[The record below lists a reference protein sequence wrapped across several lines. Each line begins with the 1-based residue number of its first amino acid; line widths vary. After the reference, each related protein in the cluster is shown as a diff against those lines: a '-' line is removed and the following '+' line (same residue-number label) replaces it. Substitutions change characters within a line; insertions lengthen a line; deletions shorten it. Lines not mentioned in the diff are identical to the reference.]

1 MNVTL
6 GRLRLRNPILTASG
20 TFGYAREMAQF
31 VDFKDLGGIIPKTV
45 TREAR
50 IGNPPP
56 RTIETASGMLNSIG
70 LDNDGLDVFIQKH
83 IPYLQELDTAVIANI
98 AGRSVEDYQTMAEKL
113 APFDKLAGLELNI
126 SCQ

>member
-1 MNVTL
+1 
-6 GRLRLRNPILTASG
+6 
-20 TFGYAREMAQF
+20 MAQF

-70 LDNDGLDVFIQKH
+70 LDNL
-83 IPYLQELDTAVIANI
+83 LT
-98 AGRSVEDYQTMAEKL
+98 
-113 APFDKLAGLELNI
+113 I
-126 SCQ
+126 SFS